1 MSTTQLPPDATLVGD
16 AFGRVLTSVRRDLA
30 GLVDTQAWT
39 LDDDLL
45 LARFSEAAAVKAAAE
60 ELMARFAG
68 EARDRDLPKRHG
80 ASSLRS
86 LLMSQ
91 QRMSHGEASKVVAA
105 AKQLHGPSAITEPVR
120 RAQAEGQVSAEQAVL
135 IAEAINR
142 LDPTIDLAA
151 VEAAQQTLLDQ
162 AKLLGHQQ
170 LRQAANHLVEVVDP
184 DAADRVLET
193 QLRREEARALAGT
206 ELSFQILPD
215 GTPNGRWKSLP
226 ALQTAMLKKALEA
239 FTSPR
244 RNGSAAEPVETRSDG
259 RRVE

>member
-16 AFGRVLTSVRRDLA
+16 AFGRVLTSVRGDLA

-39 LDDDLL
+39 LDDNLL
-45 LARFSEAAAVKAAAE
+45 LERFSQAAAVKAAAE

-68 EARDRDLPKRHG
+68 EAQDRDLPKRHG

-86 LLMSQ
+86 LLMSR
-91 QRMSHGEASKVVAA
+91 QRMSATEAGKIVAA
-105 AKQLHGPSAITEPVR
+105 AKQLHGPSAVTEPTR
-120 RAQAEGQVSAEQAVL
+120 RAQAEGVVSAEQAVV
-135 IAEAINR
+135 IAEAVNR
-142 LDPTIDLAA
+142 LDPTLDLDA
-151 VEAAQQTLLDQ
+151 VEAAQATLLDQ
-162 AKLLGHQQ
+162 ATKLGHHQ

-215 GTPNGRWKSLP
+215 GTSNGRWKSLP
-226 ALQTAMLKKALEA
+226 PLQTAMLKKALEA
-239 FTSPR
+239 FASPR
-244 RNGSAAEPVETRSDG
+244 RNTSQ
-259 RRVE
+259 